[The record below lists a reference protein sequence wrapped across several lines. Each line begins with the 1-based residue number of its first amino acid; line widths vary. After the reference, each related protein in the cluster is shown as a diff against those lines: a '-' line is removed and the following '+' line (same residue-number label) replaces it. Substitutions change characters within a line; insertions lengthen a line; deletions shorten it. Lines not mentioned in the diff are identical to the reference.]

1 MARALKTNIVIDRRT
16 RQVLLV
22 LATVACVGLMPLG
35 AVGVLFSPM
44 IFDARGNLFNP
55 LAWIGFALL
64 ISFWIVCIVAPF
76 VAWIMF
82 RRNRETVAWGYM
94 SAPLVWGLALVTV
107 LQFVPG

>member
-1 MARALKTNIVIDRRT
+1 MARALKANDLIDRRT
-16 RQVLLV
+16 RQILLG
-22 LATVACVGLMPLG
+22 LATAVCAALMPLG
-35 AVGVLFSPM
+35 AVGVLFSPL

-64 ISFWIVCIVAPF
+64 ISFWIVCIVAPY

>member
-82 RRNRETVAWGYM
+82 RRNRETLAWGYM

>member
-1 MARALKTNIVIDRRT
+1 MAKALKTNITIDRRT
-16 RQVLLV
+16 RQILLV
-22 LATVACVGLMPLG
+22 VATLGCAGLMPLG
-35 AVGVLFSPM
+35 AIGVLFSPL

-55 LAWIGFALL
+55 LAWIGFALM

-82 RRNRETVAWGYM
+82 RRHRETAAWGLM
-94 SAPLVWGLALVTV
+94 SAPLVWALALVTV